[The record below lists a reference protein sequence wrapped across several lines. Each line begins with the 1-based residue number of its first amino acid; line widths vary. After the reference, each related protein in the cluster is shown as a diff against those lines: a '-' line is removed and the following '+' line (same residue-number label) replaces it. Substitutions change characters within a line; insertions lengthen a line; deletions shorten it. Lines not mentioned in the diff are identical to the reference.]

1 VPHTGPMG
9 LEFDQSRSKTFA
21 ITTDGRLVAFYEPEG
36 KTRIAQFD
44 DLNTLF
50 TLDTEIGDY
59 GQMAF
64 SPDGQ
69 LLATAFQGGKIQI
82 WNTQDGSLIQT
93 LVVYD
98 THFIEEPA
106 VVFTFSPDGRILA
119 TGMMGVVQFW
129 GVMP

>member
-1 VPHTGPMG
+1 VSGFYSLWRLPSFLARPVRT
-9 LEFDQSRSKTFA
+9 SVRRS
-21 ITTDGRLVAFYEPEG
+21 V
-36 KTRIAQFD
+36 
-44 DLNTLF
+44 F

-64 SPDGQ
+64 SPDGK

-119 TGMMGVVQFW
+119 TGMMGIVQFW